1 MLDASALRHCVT
13 GIDLQDDAPHP
24 DENAVPPPLD
34 AVSDVDSHDLSE
46 IADLDD
52 AEGHQAGSDDEGED
66 LMDNLSGYAP
76 PSCWMVSN
84 CFARLRG

>member
-1 MLDASALRHCVT
+1 
-13 GIDLQDDAPHP
+13 LQADAPHP

-52 AEGHQAGSDDEGED
+52 VEGHQAGSDDEGED
-66 LMDNLSGYAP
+66 LMDNLSGSAP
-76 PSCWMVSN
+76 PSLFSPAPPLYMLLHQH
-84 CFARLRG
+84 FL